1 MWFSQMLYSRS
12 AERQVWWEGKWYGTR
27 WSPSSSSIIVS
38 DNLATCKIAWRFNV
52 FLFSFCFFFFR
63 RVYVLMI
70 VLRTVCA
77 YTSGFKY
84 FKKQMIKK
92 RSEGNVLIEQMKE
105 KLVPNWRTHANEID
119 AYLLM
124 IILSSR
130 WFEIGRDPPFS
141 AVLDSLIYCQVNFPE
156 LCSRRTWKDW
166 TRCVSRSLSVP
177 FFFLFPLPSE
187 LRKKVELIYLFDFF
201 SCHFLR
207 ALNKMDRKKMGLPDV
222 AGPFFFG
229 FFTCLD
235 ACRKGTA

>member
-1 MWFSQMLYSRS
+1 
-12 AERQVWWEGKWYGTR
+12 
-27 WSPSSSSIIVS
+27 
-38 DNLATCKIAWRFNV
+38 
-52 FLFSFCFFFFR
+52 
-63 RVYVLMI
+63 MI

-177 FFFLFPLPSE
+177 FFFSFLCHPSWERRSNWFICLIFFRVIFLEPLTKWIE
-187 LRKKVELIYLFDFF
+187 KKWGCQMLLD
-201 SCHFLR
+201 
-207 ALNKMDRKKMGLPDV
+207 
-222 AGPFFFG
+222 PFFFG